1 MCRAA
6 VSEHGIKLDDTSR
19 LAKPIVAVC
28 LLDGLNSAMG
38 VHRTRSWQPFE
49 LEDLSM
55 ECIEV
60 SRRLVAASNLYPS
73 SDTHGSLNDDNLGSC
88 PSA

>member
-49 LEDLSM
+49 LEGYG
-55 ECIEV
+55 V
-60 SRRLVAASNLYPS
+60 Y
-73 SDTHGSLNDDNLGSC
+73 
-88 PSA
+88 